1 MQEQFSELS
10 RKYREEMLRMY
21 GTKKPT
27 PVTEPEISTIPE
39 PIVENQPR
47 SAEPMP
53 IPELSTIPDPIV
65 ENQPRPAEP
74 MPLPEPMPQLTPQ
87 AQPPIEPENNS
98 AFTGM
103 QGDFQNR
110 LETPFSE
117 QYELPELP
125 DYIQNGEPPV
135 MEQDAADEMLDL
147 TELGFLRVAARTGD
161 GAFPVEGA
169 SVTIAVRRNGTERLA
184 YHLLTDDSGET
195 PTVSMPAP
203 PASLSQTP
211 EDAQPFTIVD
221 IRIFANGYFR
231 AEMLNVPIFAGVT
244 SLQTFQLI
252 PLPILMH
259 EDMETLSVSTES
271 PDL

>member
-21 GTKKPT
+21 GTKKSN
-27 PVTEPEISTIPE
+27 PVTESELSTIPE
-39 PIVENQPR
+39 PIVENPPQP
-47 SAEPMP
+47 SEP
-53 IPELSTIPDPIV
+53 IPELSTTPEPLV
-65 ENQPRPAEP
+65 ENPPQAEEP
-74 MPLPEPMPQLTPQ
+74 MPLPESVPPSS
-87 AQPPIEPENNS
+87 PPIEPENNP
-98 AFTGM
+98 AFTGVE
-103 QGDFQNR
+103 GDFQNQ
-110 LETPFSE
+110 LDAPFAE
-117 QYELPELP
+117 QYEFPELP

-135 MEQDAADEMLDL
+135 IEEDAADELLDL
-147 TELGFLRVAARTGD
+147 TEQGFLRVAARTGD

-169 SVTIAVRRNGTERLA
+169 SVTVAVRRNGTEHLA
-184 YHLLTDDSGET
+184 YHLLTDESGET

-221 IRIFANGYFR
+221 IRIFAKGYFR

-252 PLPILMH
+252 PLPILTH

>member
-21 GTKKPT
+21 GTKKSN
-27 PVTEPEISTIPE
+27 PVTESEPSTIPE
-39 PIVENQPR
+39 PIVENPPQP
-47 SAEPMP
+47 SEP
-53 IPELSTIPDPIV
+53 IPELSTTPEPLV
-65 ENQPRPAEP
+65 ENLPQAEEP
-74 MPLPEPMPQLTPQ
+74 MPLPEPVPPSTPPM
-87 AQPPIEPENNS
+87 QPPIEPENNP
-98 AFTGM
+98 AFTGAE
-103 QGDFQNR
+103 GDFQNQ
-110 LETPFSE
+110 LDAPFAE
-117 QYELPELP
+117 QYEFPELP

-135 MEQDAADEMLDL
+135 MEEDAADELLDL
-147 TELGFLRVAARTGD
+147 TEQGFLRVAARTGD

-169 SVTIAVRRNGTERLA
+169 SVTVAVRRNGTEHLA
-184 YHLLTDDSGET
+184 YHLLTDESGET

-221 IRIFANGYFR
+221 IRIFAKGYFR